1 MMAAKKVL
9 VVDDEVGFARL
20 LKLNLEGTG
29 KFEVQTENK
38 GSQAV
43 HTARSFKPDLILLDI
58 IMPDMDGSE
67 VANRLKN
74 DPVTRNT
81 PILFLTALVKDKE
94 LQTTSGEIGG
104 HIFLAKPITTDELVH
119 SIDRALSDEPAKSQ
133 QKLP

>member
-1 MMAAKKVL
+1 MAAKKIL

-20 LKLNLEGTG
+20 LKLNLEATG
-29 KFEVQTENK
+29 KFEVRTESK

-43 HTARSFKPDLILLDI
+43 NTARAFKPDLILLDI
-58 IMPDMDGSE
+58 IMADMDGSE

-81 PILFLTALVKDKE
+81 PILFLTALVKNKE

-104 HIFLAKPITTDELVH
+104 HIFLAKPITTDELVQ
-119 SIDRALSDEPAKSQ
+119 SIERTLSDEPEKSER
-133 QKLP
+133 KLS